1 MDRKAR
7 NGAVAAVMF
16 LIFLGLPGAAVAG
29 RLESFLD
36 VVEPGSAVAIGASN
50 RAPGESCE
58 HRASAAA
65 DAAPAAPTDSR
76 LAEYLELHGRAVDG
90 SIRST
95 MMPWSALQHIA
106 N

>member
-7 NGAVAAVMF
+7 NGTVTAVMF
-16 LIFLGLPGAAVAG
+16 LIFLGLSGATFAG
-29 RLESFLD
+29 RVESSLD
-36 VVEPGSAVAIGASN
+36 AIEPRSGRAIDASN
-50 RAPGESCE
+50 RTPGESCE

>member
-7 NGAVAAVMF
+7 NGAVTAVMF
-16 LIFLGLPGAAVAG
+16 LGLSGAAFAG
-29 RLESFLD
+29 RVESSLD
-36 VVEPGSAVAIGASN
+36 AVEPGSARAIDASN
-50 RAPGESCE
+50 RTHGGSCE
-58 HRASAAA
+58 HRAGAAA
-65 DAAPAAPTDSR
+65 DAAPDAPTDSR